1 MRTESE
7 KTQLKAFIIGLAVVA
22 IVINLFFIGQQNSA
36 RISRNVSEA
45 ARQEAENVAAEKV
58 RFLEQYLHVGINRKP
73 GRKAA
78 AIAVASEDG
87 KPNLAVSAAL
97 ASHLQT
103 DMVEIL
109 SSFLKPEFIS
119 AGLLDDGF
127 SDSSALSAKLELA
140 KSVDALLLARQS
152 VQYSIDP
159 SLENVIT
166 ATMKLE
172 VLIKS
177 PDGNDPG
184 RIWTFRANGA
194 GFKQSDAR
202 SLAEERI
209 IRQISTDTKMSF
221 TGIFPANQNQ

>member
-7 KTQLKAFIIGLAVVA
+7 KTQLRVFIIGLAVVA
-22 IVINLFFIGQQNSA
+22 FVINLFFVGREHSA
-36 RISRNVSEA
+36 QISRKVAQA
-45 ARQEAENVAAEKV
+45 AQKEAESAAAEKAGFLG
-58 RFLEQYLHVGINRKP
+58 RFINVGINRKS

-103 DMVEIL
+103 ERVEML
-109 SSFLKPEFIS
+109 SSFLKPEFIY
-119 AGLLDDGF
+119 AGLLDDAF
-127 SDSSALSAKLELA
+127 RDSSALAAKLELS
-140 KSVDALLLARQS
+140 KFVDALLLARQS
-152 VQYSIDP
+152 VQYSTDP

-221 TGIFPANQNQ
+221 TVAYLKRGDC